1 MREERES
8 VTASVRR
15 VVLGSGDVAAL
26 WSYWETPGGADDLE
40 VVDAL
45 CRVLPEGDPRRA
57 VAFTHRAR
65 VLSGRP

>member
-1 MREERES
+1 MREEREP

-15 VVLGSGDVAAL
+15 VVLDGGDTAAL
-26 WSYWETPGGADDLE
+26 RSYWETSCGADDLA

-45 CRVLPEGDPRRA
+45 CRMLPDTDPRRA

-65 VLSGRP
+65 LGR